1 MKKACQNNDRFNRQS
16 SLQDNDRRKTLK
28 VCVVGA
34 GWIGS
39 NSVYCLAKQ
48 WIENIKC
55 IDFDSVEIENTGSQF
70 YMEKDIGKLKVEALK
85 ENIQWATWIEIDTV
99 KTKYKKSNINGYD
112 IIVLALDNLET
123 RKQIVEDC
131 DDSQII
137 LDTRMVKRI
146 AQCFCFYGFQKE
158 RWFEECYT
166 TDENTVQEVA
176 CTEKAIAHNAL
187 IMAWI
192 VGSLVCDICNNKPLP
207 WLVQSD
213 MINYILFP
221 KQ

>member
-1 MKKACQNNDRFNRQS
+1 MRQANNDSRFDRQA
-16 SLQDNDRRKTLK
+16 SLQNDDKRKELK
-28 VCVVGA
+28 VCVVGWW
-34 GWIGS
+34 GIGS

-48 WIENIKC
+48 WIEHIKC
-55 IDFDSVEIENTGSQF
+55 VDFDTVEIENTWSQF
-70 YMEKDIGKLKVEALK
+70 YREKDIWKLKVEALQ
-85 ENIQWATWIEIDTV
+85 EQVLEQTGVNIDIV
-99 KTKYKKSNINGYD
+99 KSKYKKSNIKGYD

-123 RKQIVEDC
+123 RKQIVEDVE
-131 DDSQII
+131 DWQIV

-146 AQCFCFYGFQKE
+146 SQCFSFYGFQKQ
-158 RWFEECYT
+158 RRFEECYT
-166 TDENTVQEVA
+166 TDENTIQEVA

-213 MINYILFP
+213 MSNYVLSSNR
-221 KQ
+221 

>member
-1 MKKACQNNDRFNRQS
+1 MKQTNNESRFDRQTSLQNNDR
-16 SLQDNDRRKTLK
+16 RKELK
-28 VCVVGA
+28 VCVVWA

-48 WIENIKC
+48 GIEHIKC
-55 IDFDSVEIENTGSQF
+55 IDFDKVEIENTGSQF
-70 YMEKDIGKLKVEALK
+70 YTEKDIWKYKVEALQGQILEQTGVK
-85 ENIQWATWIEIDTV
+85 IDIV
-99 KTKYKKSNINGYD
+99 KSKYRSSNIKGYD

-123 RKQIVEDC
+123 RKAIVEDAE
-131 DDSQII
+131 DWQII

-146 AQCFCFYGFQKE
+146 SQCFSFYGFQKE
-158 RWFEECYT
+158 RWLEECYT
-166 TDENTVQEVA
+166 TDENTIQEVA

-207 WLVQSD
+207 RKVQCD
-213 MINYILFP
+213 MSNYVLSFNR
-221 KQ
+221 

>member
-1 MKKACQNNDRFNRQS
+1 MRQANNDSRFDRQA
-16 SLQDNDRRKTLK
+16 SLQNDDKRKELK
-28 VCVVGA
+28 ICVVGWW
-34 GWIGS
+34 GIGS

-48 WIENIKC
+48 WIEHIKC
-55 IDFDSVEIENTGSQF
+55 VDFDTVEVENTGSQF
-70 YMEKDIGKLKVEALK
+70 YREKDIWKLKVEALQ
-85 ENIQWATWIEIDTV
+85 EQVLEQTGVNIDIV
-99 KTKYKKSNINGYD
+99 KSKYKKSNIKGYD

-123 RKQIVEDC
+123 RKQIVEDVE
-131 DDSQII
+131 DWQII

-146 AQCFCFYGFQKE
+146 SQCFSFYGFQKQ
-158 RWFEECYT
+158 RRFEECYT
-166 TDENTVQEVA
+166 EDENTIQEVA

-213 MINYILFP
+213 MSNYVLSSNR
-221 KQ
+221 

>member
-1 MKKACQNNDRFNRQS
+1 MKQLNNDSRFSRQT
-16 SLQDNDRRKTLK
+16 SLQNDDKRKELK
-28 VCVVGA
+28 VCVVGWW
-34 GWIGS
+34 GIGS

-48 WIENIKC
+48 GIMNIKVV
-55 IDFDSVEIENTGSQF
+55 DFDKVEIENTWSQF
-70 YMEKDIGKLKVEALK
+70 YTEKHIGMYKVEALQQQVLEQTGVK
-85 ENIQWATWIEIDTV
+85 IDIV
-99 KTKYKKSNINGYD
+99 KSKYRASNIKGYD
-112 IIVLALDNLET
+112 VIILALDNLET

-131 DDSQII
+131 ESWQVI

-146 AQCFCFYGFQKE
+146 CQCFSFYGFQKQ

-207 WLVQSD
+207 RKVQSD
-213 MINYILFP
+213 MSNIVLSSNW
-221 KQ
+221 

>member
-1 MKKACQNNDRFNRQS
+1 MRQANNDSRFDRQA
-16 SLQDNDRRKTLK
+16 SLQNDDKRKELK
-28 VCVVGA
+28 VCVVGWW
-34 GWIGS
+34 GIGS

-48 WIENIKC
+48 WIEHIKC
-55 IDFDSVEIENTGSQF
+55 VDFDTVEIENTWSQF
-70 YMEKDIGKLKVEALK
+70 YREKDIWKLKVEALQ
-85 ENIQWATWIEIDTV
+85 EQVLEQTGVNIDIV
-99 KTKYKKSNINGYD
+99 KSRYKKSNIKGYD

-123 RKQIVEDC
+123 RKQIVEDVE
-131 DDSQII
+131 DWQIV

-146 AQCFCFYGFQKE
+146 SQCFSFYGFQKQ
-158 RWFEECYT
+158 RRFEECYT
-166 TDENTVQEVA
+166 TDENTIQEVA

-213 MINYILFP
+213 MSNYVLSSNR
-221 KQ
+221 

>member
-1 MKKACQNNDRFNRQS
+1 MKQLNNDSRFDRQASLQNNDK
-16 SLQDNDRRKTLK
+16 RKELK
-28 VCVVGA
+28 VCVVWA

-48 WIENIKC
+48 GIEHIKC
-55 IDFDSVEIENTGSQF
+55 IDFDKVEIENTGSQF
-70 YMEKDIGKLKVEALK
+70 YREKDIGKYKVEALQEQILEQTGVK
-85 ENIQWATWIEIDTV
+85 IDIV
-99 KTKYKKSNINGYD
+99 KTKYKASNIKGYD

-131 DDSQII
+131 DNWQII

-146 AQCFCFYGFQKE
+146 SQCFSFYGFQKE

-166 TDENTVQEVA
+166 TDENTIQEVA

-187 IMAWI
+187 MMAWI
-192 VGSLVCDICNNKPLP
+192 VGSLVCDICNNKPL
-207 WLVQSD
+207 LRKVQCD
-213 MINYILFP
+213 MANYVLSSNR
-221 KQ
+221 

>member
-1 MKKACQNNDRFNRQS
+1 MKQASNDSRFDRQS
-16 SLQDNDRRKTLK
+16 SLQNNDKRKELK
-28 VCVVGA
+28 VCVVWA

-48 WIENIKC
+48 GIEHIKC
-55 IDFDSVEIENTGSQF
+55 IDFDKVEIENTGSQF
-70 YMEKDIGKLKVEALK
+70 YTEKDIWKYKVEALQEQILEQTGVK
-85 ENIQWATWIEIDTV
+85 IDIV
-99 KTKYKKSNINGYD
+99 KSKYRSSNIKGYD

-123 RKQIVEDC
+123 RKAIVEGVEDT
-131 DDSQII
+131 QVV

-146 AQCFCFYGFQKE
+146 SQCFSFYGFQKE

-166 TDENTVQEVA
+166 TDENTIQEVA

-187 IMAWI
+187 MMAWI

-207 WLVQSD
+207 RKVQCD
-213 MINYILFP
+213 MTNYVLSSNR
-221 KQ
+221 